1 MFVLAA
7 IARQVCPRCR
17 QGKIFR
23 APLRLGILAMHEHCP
38 VCGLQFDREPGYFL
52 GAMYFSYL
60 FSIPPVLL
68 LVWIIWRLTG
78 WSLEMVLVGAFVAY
92 LPFVPMVTRYSR
104 VIWIY
109 VDRKFDPG

>member
-1 MFVLAA
+1 MQVLAA

-17 QGKIFR
+17 QGPIFR
-23 APLRLGILAMHEHCP
+23 EPLRRGILAMYEYCP
-38 VCGLQFDREPGYFL
+38 VCGLQFEREPGYFL
-52 GAMYFSYL
+52 GAMYFSYM

-78 WSLEMVLVGAFVAY
+78 WSLEMVLLGAFVAY
-92 LPFVPMVTRYSR
+92 LPFVPIVTRYSR